1 MFSGAYCKL
10 RVHLSNVS
18 HFILQE
24 LTVDDV
30 IRELKDV
37 PGFTSYLILNND
49 GIVIKYENMDYKTAL
64 HHSHQVLGLTG
75 KASKYIRDLFEANE
89 NEVYIRT
96 AVEYVSSSYNTL
108 IDTIILPFHFMLLL
122 Y

>member
-1 MFSGAYCKL
+1 MFSDAYCKL

>member
-1 MFSGAYCKL
+1 MCSISISIVLFYGAYCKL
-10 RVHLSNVS
+10 CVHLSNVS
-18 HFILQE
+18 HFIPQE

-30 IRELKDV
+30 IKELKDV

-89 NEVYIRT
+89 NEVYI
-96 AVEYVSSSYNTL
+96 
-108 IDTIILPFHFMLLL
+108 
-122 Y
+122 